1 MSEDAELQARIA
13 AITGQINQHK
23 QQQQPFT
30 PTPPYQR
37 HTQYNP
43 NFHTSRGRWSPY
55 SRGGRA
61 GYAQQ
66 HPNRTLV
73 LSSAQ
78 GSPPSAVTAA
88 STLPA
93 SVASPHASTDSFVS
107 TRAPGKAQ
115 LMSKET
121 YAREQKQLLEQK
133 KHARAAKRQKINN
146 VERTALMHHVNSST
160 FSESREV
167 VVNGL
172 RYQLREDGSKLMRIH
187 GPSMLE
193 HHDRTQAPLNSTDPV
208 TGTKETP
215 KRVAIADVTFYR
227 TKTGNLVRA
236 TAVRNLTR
244 YRPATYDAFNSRISL
259 SNVHRSKARRPLK
272 QCDNFT
278 KNGTESPMHTCTCAR
293 CSNHLLIGRRGWI
306 TDILTGNCPFGPACK
321 FSHDPEKVAICK
333 TFLKTGS
340 CAAGNSCDL
349 SHSPTYHRVPACTH
363 FIRGNCNKE
372 ACLYPHVHVSPSAPV
387 CRPFATL
394 GFCNDGEDCP
404 KRHVFECP
412 DYSNRGFCANREN
425 GKCLLAHP
433 DHASAL
439 RKAAARQAR
448 TGSENES
455 DVSSDEEMQVDDHG
469 VDDIDS
475 DEAEEVMMADGDD
488 DHALTQQRDFIAFS

>member
-1 MSEDAELQARIA
+1 MSEDAELQAKIA

-30 PTPPYQR
+30 PTPPYHR
-37 HTQYNP
+37 HTQYHP
-43 NFHTSRGRWSPY
+43 SFHALRGRWSPY
-55 SRGGRA
+55 GRGGRA

-73 LSSAQ
+73 LSGAQ
-78 GSPPSAVTAA
+78 GSPSSAVPAA
-88 STLPA
+88 GASSA
-93 SVASPHASTDSFVS
+93 SVASPHAVNESFVS

-115 LMSKET
+115 LISKDT
-121 YAREQKQLLEQK
+121 YEREQKHMLEQK
-133 KHARAAKRQKINN
+133 KHARAVKRQRIND
-146 VERTALMHHVNSST
+146 VERIALMQHVKASPASDG
-160 FSESREV
+160 REV

-187 GPSMLE
+187 GALIPCDAM
-193 HHDRTQAPLNSTDPV
+193 QALLNSTDPV

-215 KRVAIADVTFYR
+215 KRVTIADVTFYR
-227 TKTGNLVRA
+227 TKTGNMVRA

-244 YRPATYDAFNSRISL
+244 YPAAIYHPANGCMSS
-259 SNVHRSKARRPLK
+259 SNVHRSRARRPLK

-278 KNGTESPMHTCTCAR
+278 KNGTELPILTCIRTR
-293 CSNHLLIGRRGWI
+293 NDDHLHSNRHASNTNIW
-306 TDILTGNCPFGPACK
+306 TGNCPFGPACK

-363 FIRGNCNKE
+363 FLRGNCTKE

-394 GFCNDGEDCP
+394 GYCDNGEDCP

-425 GKCLLAHP
+425 GKCQLAHP
-433 DHASAL
+433 DHASVL

-448 TGSENES
+448 TASENES
-455 DVSSDEEMQVDDHG
+455 DVSSDEEMQIDDHG